1 VDLWDWIKQHL
12 TEFGIS
18 KAYLSCA
25 VAGGAVMLTQLGLN
39 LFGIGGSDGDVA
51 DVDVSDAGETG
62 EGGGLQ
68 MLSMRTVAA
77 FLTLFGLV
85 GWGGTASGWGHTL
98 TAFVAFAA
106 GLSAMLT
113 VALIMRSFR
122 RLTVSGTADL
132 GNAVGKV
139 ATVYLRVPA
148 GRAGKGKITVS
159 VDGRSVELLAMTAG
173 DELPTG
179 SSCRVV
185 ARMSSDTF
193 EVAALD
199 AK

>member
-25 VAGGAVMLTQLGLN
+25 IAGGAVMLTQLGLN

-51 DVDVSDAGETG
+51 DFDVSDAGETG

-122 RLTVSGTADL
+122 RLTVSG
-132 GNAVGKV
+132 
-139 ATVYLRVPA
+139 YLRVPA